1 MPETAPSHHSGVSL
15 SKSEMRFLRR
25 ESISDCLREGQTSL
39 DAIIAFVREDEQE
52 RYGFELKAFTPWD
65 GWDFGGGVDWDGPR
79 FTSNHYD
86 NEFPVYYD
94 AQGREHAEF

>member
-1 MPETAPSHHSGVSL
+1 MTN
-15 SKSEMRFLRR
+15 SEKRFLRR
-25 ESISDCLREGQTSL
+25 EIITDCLCEGMKNI
-39 DAIIAFVREDEQE
+39 DDIIAFVREDEVE
-52 RYGFELKAFTPWD
+52 RWGINLNVYMPSWD

-86 NEFPVYYD
+86 NEFPIYYD